1 MCPGKLGF
9 HVILLASFRGWLI
22 WQGRKKSQNETW
34 GKQFILNSL
43 FSVYIT
49 NCYFISLLNRRGWN
63 TLTLFSVAPMPA
75 KKMICPAP
83 RDETR
88 LTRICDKG
96 ALISLKKN
104 MHTKKYTISSKE
116 WLLIDSRKHIR
127 VEWTFYR
134 PFLCF
139 PQSLF
144 QRESKSEIFAMVI
157 SSNFNMKSNTLTIDI
172 TLRLALK
179 QRLKWIRK
187 WPICAVMDNCL
198 QSRIQSRWQDS
209 MCRHG
214 EFTDLLDMRSYLP
227 SQSESLRNWLSY
239 VGSLK
244 ASYANRNRFINSSV
258 KGRDL
263 LTMRAVI
270 SR

>member
-1 MCPGKLGF
+1 MKRGSLES
-9 HVILLASFRGWLI
+9 VIKVLWYLW
-22 WQGRKKSQNETW
+22 
-34 GKQFILNSL
+34 
-43 FSVYIT
+43 
-49 NCYFISLLNRRGWN
+49 RR
-63 TLTLFSVAPMPA
+63 TCT
-75 KKMICPAP
+75 
-83 RDETR
+83 
-88 LTRICDKG
+88 
-96 ALISLKKN
+96 
-104 MHTKKYTISSKE
+104 HKKYTIISKE

-157 SSNFNMKSNTLTIDI
+157 SSNFNMKSNTPTIDI

-239 VGSLK
+239 VGSVK
-244 ASYANRNRFINSSV
+244 ASYANRNRSINSSV
-258 KGRDL
+258 KGRDM